1 VSPVHPTGRTR
12 LGLTWA
18 VMAATMTLPPP
29 FAGEPAFQ
37 FADVTAVAGIDW
49 VHVTG
54 ASGRKYL
61 VETMGSGA
69 VFFDY
74 DSDLDPDL
82 YLANG
87 GALPGYTPA
96 APLNGALYR
105 NDGSGHFTQVTVGSG
120 LEQQGYGMG
129 AVAADYDD
137 DGDPDLYLTHYGP
150 DQLYRNNGDG
160 TFTDV
165 TALAGAANSLWGSS
179 AAWSDLDGDGFLDLY
194 VATYLNW
201 SLDNNPDCSQRLG
214 DKVLHSYCLPDAFLG
229 LPDALYRNRG
239 DGTFEDRSREAGV
252 ALAGG
257 KGLGVVAVDYDQDGR
272 PDLYV
277 ANDTV
282 PNFLF
287 HNEGGMRFSEVGLD
301 LGVAYDGKGNALAGM
316 GVDAAD
322 YDQDGD
328 FDLFVTNF
336 QGEPNTLYRQD
347 ADGFF
352 TDVSF
357 SSGLGRP
364 SLRFLGFGT
373 AFADLDNDSDLDV
386 VVANGHLDDTRAFLD
401 EGASYP
407 QLNQIYRNR
416 GDGRFDEVSAAGPGF
431 ELLKVSRGLAVADLE
446 GDGDLDLV
454 FTHSGDR
461 PDLLRNDT
469 PGGQALRLLLI
480 GRRANRDGVGARL
493 LFDSG
498 KGSET
503 IVEVRAGSSYLS
515 QNERIV
521 HLGLGARREL
531 PRLRILWPGSG
542 EEVVGPLSAGELV
555 LILEGV
561 GVVGSF
567 PFR

>member
-1 VSPVHPTGRTR
+1 MSREPRVTSTLRR
-12 LGLTWA
+12 RIWA
-18 VMAATMTLPPP
+18 VTAASLISAPVVVQ
-29 FAGEPAFQ
+29 APAFH
-37 FADVTAVAGIDW
+37 FRDVTVPAGIDW

-54 ASGRKYL
+54 GSGRKYL

-74 DSDLDPDL
+74 DSDLDPDI

-87 GALPGYTPA
+87 GALPGFTPS
-96 APLNGALYR
+96 APVEGALYR
-105 NDGSGHFTQVTVGSG
+105 NEGNGRFSEVTIASS
-120 LEQQGYGMG
+120 LHQHGYGMG
-129 AVAADYDD
+129 AVAADYDN
-137 DGDPDLYLTHYGP
+137 DGDADLYLTHHGP
-150 DQLYRNNGDG
+150 DQLFRNNGDG

-165 TALAGAANSLWGSS
+165 TALAGVENPLWSSS

-201 SLDNNPDCSQRLG
+201 SLKNHPDCSQG
-214 DKVLHSYCLPDAFLG
+214 MGSKVLHSYCLPDAFQG
-229 LPDALYRNRG
+229 LSDTLHRNRG
-239 DGTFEDRSREAGV
+239 DGTFEDQSREAGI
-252 ALAGG
+252 ALPGG

-287 HNEGGMRFSEVGLD
+287 HNKGGMRFSEVGLD

-316 GVDAAD
+316 GVDAGD

-347 ADGFF
+347 GDGFF

-357 SSGLGRP
+357 PSGLGRP
-364 SLRFLGFGT
+364 SLAFLGFGA

-386 VVANGHLDDTRAFLD
+386 VVANGHLDDTRTFLD
-401 EGASYP
+401 EAPSYP
-407 QLNQIYRNR
+407 QLNQVYRNR
-416 GDGRFDEVSAAGPGF
+416 GDGRFDVVSGAGGGF
-431 ELLKVSRGLAVADLE
+431 DLLKVSRGLTLADIE
-446 GDGDLDLV
+446 GDGDLDLL
-454 FTHSGDR
+454 FTNSADR

-469 PGGQALRLLLI
+469 VGGNALRVLLV
-480 GRRANRDGVGARL
+480 GRGANRDAVGSRL
-493 LFDSG
+493 IFDSG
-498 KGSET
+498 RGSET

-515 QNERIV
+515 QNDRIV
-521 HLGLGARREL
+521 HLGLGSRGSA
-531 PRLRILWPGSG
+531 PRVRITWPGSG
-542 EEVVGPLSAGELV
+542 AEEVGPLPAGTLAV
-555 LILEGV
+555 IVEGK
-561 GVVGSF
+561 GVVSSF